1 MSNDRNPQTDPQ
13 LNQQQA
19 GNSQV
24 QGEGNYEAAAEFQA
38 EQHEFAQNEA
48 KVEEAAREA
57 AEAIDGAE
65 KAELEAAEA
74 AAREGQSA

>member
-1 MSNDRNPQTDPQ
+1 MSNDRNPKTDPQ
-13 LNQQQA
+13 LNQQQPDK
-19 GNSQV
+19 SQV

-38 EQHEFAQNEA
+38 EQYAFAKDQA

-57 AEAIDGAE
+57 ADAVDGAE

-74 AAREGQSA
+74 KAREGQAM